1 MPGELIRENTVILVK
16 TYCRNLILGVFQ
28 RSCSENFIKFSR
40 MFSLWMFSLWMFSLE
55 IYEEFR
61 TAIPSNKQNM
71 FIAILLRFFITCFV
85 NFIYSELPNS
95 TQTEAYS
102 EPYQRFKIQFLAKI
116 VSSSKG
122 VFRTESNM
130 QDKAFWEI
138 FFQLSTSRYT
148 KSSILDVR
156 LRS

>member
-40 MFSLWMFSLWMFSLE
+40 MFSLWMFSLE

-116 VSSSKG
+116 AVPKAYSERS
-122 VFRTESNM
+122 RTCKIKTFEKFFFSCLLAVTP
-130 QDKAFWEI
+130 KAP
-138 FFQLSTSRYT
+138 S
-148 KSSILDVR
+148 
-156 LRS
+156 